1 MMPDPK
7 GSAFVKAVGTLATQK
22 AQFET
27 KVKELLG
34 TLDAALR
41 PIGYRV
47 VPVAGGVVT
56 GKRRGRPPGSRS
68 AVAASVSQARRG
80 RKRGRKAMSA
90 AERSAVSRR
99 MKAYWSK
106 RKKAAKKAR

>member
-1 MMPDPK
+1 MPDPK
-7 GSAFVKAVGTLATQK
+7 GSALVKTVETLATQK
-22 AQFET
+22 DELAT
-27 KVKELLG
+27 KEKELVE
-34 TLDAALR
+34 TLNAALTR
-41 PIGYRV
+41 MGYRV

-68 AVAASVSQARRG
+68 ALASSVSQARPG

-90 AERSAVSRR
+90 AERNSVSRR

-106 RKKAAKKAR
+106 RKKAAKKAK

>member
-7 GSAFVKAVGTLATQK
+7 GSAFVKAVETLATQK
-22 AQFET
+22 TQFET

-47 VPVAGGVVT
+47 VPEDGGVLT
-56 GKRRGRPPGSRS
+56 ARRRGRPPGFKKGKVVIEPK
-68 AVAASVSQARRG
+68 AKG
-80 RKRGRKAMSA
+80 RKRGRRAMSA
-90 AERSAVSRR
+90 AERSIVSRR

-106 RKKAAKKAR
+106 RRKAAKKAK